1 MCGLTKDLN
10 ECFCIGIPYL
20 LMKLLLCHGFT
31 KNIKSIVVLKCP
43 RRMMEYY
50 FSKGFGILERN
61 SNSLKEIP
69 NSAKERIHQEETHDS
84 EYVITCN
91 TTIPSISNT
100 LKKLWLPHYV

>member
-1 MCGLTKDLN
+1 
-10 ECFCIGIPYL
+10 
-20 LMKLLLCHGFT
+20 
-31 KNIKSIVVLKCP
+31 
-43 RRMMEYY
+43 MEYY

-100 LKKLWLPHYV
+100 LKKLWLQSIFHSSYIQTKYNGK